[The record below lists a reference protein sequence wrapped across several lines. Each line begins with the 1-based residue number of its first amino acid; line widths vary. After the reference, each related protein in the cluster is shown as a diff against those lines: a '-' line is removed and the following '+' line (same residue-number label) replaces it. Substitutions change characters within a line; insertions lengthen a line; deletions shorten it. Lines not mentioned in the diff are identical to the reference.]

1 MLAVNNIFIQDFIKM
16 RLNNWSM
23 KSQ

>member
-23 KSQ
+23 NSQ